1 MEDRKFE
8 LKQAVLTKDVSAL
21 LQVYAEGVDFLD
33 PLPDIVSQQ
42 RNGHVTSSTTTRDV
56 KAATWRHRRLFLSF
70 TEVKAL
76 VLYIA
81 RNLK

>member
-1 MEDRKFE
+1 MDDRKFE

-42 RNGHVTSSTTTRDV
+42 RGSDHVTSSSRDLEFYRSKSTRIV
-56 KAATWRHRRLFLSF
+56 HCAQFK
-70 TEVKAL
+70 
-76 VLYIA
+76 
-81 RNLK
+81 

>member
-42 RNGHVTSSTTTRDV
+42 RNGHVTSSPRDLEFYRSKNTRIV
-56 KAATWRHRRLFLSF
+56 HC
-70 TEVKAL
+70 V
-76 VLYIA
+76 
-81 RNLK
+81 